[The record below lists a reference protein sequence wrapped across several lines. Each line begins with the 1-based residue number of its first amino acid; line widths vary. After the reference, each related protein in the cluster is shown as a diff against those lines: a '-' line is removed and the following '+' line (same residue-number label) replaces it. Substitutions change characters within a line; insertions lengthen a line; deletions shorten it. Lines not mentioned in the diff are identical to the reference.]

1 MVAAATVRRAL
12 RLMPIGITTII
23 NNLTISP
30 STIPQASNQ
39 TKITKRCVKN
49 LKRKPKSL
57 SKRQA
62 NGQNTSNVKVKK
74 RAKNGNSGRKSRI
87 RNKMVARMDHGA
99 ALNKASKISP
109 TKSHLPGKR

>member
-1 MVAAATVRRAL
+1 MAVAAAVRRAL

-30 STIPQASNQ
+30 SGIPQASNQ
-39 TKITKRCVKN
+39 TKITKRCVKI

-62 NGQNTSNVKVKK
+62 NGQNTLNVKVKN
-74 RAKNGNSGRKSRI
+74 RANNGNNGRKSRI
-87 RNKMVARMDHGA
+87 RNRMAARMDPGA
-99 ALNKASKISP
+99 ALNKASEI
-109 TKSHLPGKR
+109 